1 MSSPTKQGPEDRV
14 VIKDNFGDKGDIID
28 SGSVTE
34 NKVSPEMREVLKLP
48 EIKLP
53 ASKKLAENT
62 TFPEY
67 FNQ

>member
-14 VIKDNFGDKGDIID
+14 IIKDNFGDKGDIID

-53 ASKKLAENT
+53 VSKK
-62 TFPEY
+62 
-67 FNQ
+67 